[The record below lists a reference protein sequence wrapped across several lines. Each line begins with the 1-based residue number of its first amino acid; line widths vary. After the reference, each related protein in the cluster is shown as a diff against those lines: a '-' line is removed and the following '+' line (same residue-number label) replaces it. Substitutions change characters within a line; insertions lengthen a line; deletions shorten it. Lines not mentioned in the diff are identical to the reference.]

1 MEKTDLDITAVD
13 TDKWQYIL
21 EQSFSAFKT
30 AEDISAANNILWE
43 ISSFGCTAVK
53 SSLNYY
59 AEQCFNAVLQAELFK
74 VSADIHLNCL
84 KNMLIMAARMRQKDL
99 FNNWLALAEPII
111 KQYLDT
117 KVYASYMAEF
127 LKPIIFIVCDRRYT
141 ESFKRIRNFLLLFAV
156 RTDDMNIIKNVCSE
170 LTSLITQIAKRNWQ
184 EVTDFLINTLL
195 YVLLKKNNLE
205 LMKYILLQLNMHY
218 QMYSRWDGLDN
229 AYRAYNKLHIFFYIL
244 INKAGNK
251 KIDYEIRK
259 QYLLL
264 ALRNMR
270 DLIANISRTSM
281 QDELQI
287 IRRMYELLTE
297 QASGKMQYRAQRFIQ
312 LEIRFWNLTKPK
324 TSRKQLAYLHDL
336 LEKQL
341 ITAEDNELL
350 LQIS

>member
-1 MEKTDLDITAVD
+1 MEKADLDITAVN

-21 EQSFSAFKT
+21 EQSFSAFKR
-30 AEDISAANNILWE
+30 AEDISAANDILSE
-43 ISSFGCTAVK
+43 ISSFGCTAIK
-53 SSLNYY
+53 GSLNYY
-59 AEQCFNAVLQAELFK
+59 AEQCFNVIVQAELFK

-84 KNMLIMAARMRQKDL
+84 KNMLIMAARMRQKEL
-99 FNNWLALAEPII
+99 FNNWLAQAEPII
-111 KQYLDT
+111 KQYIDT
-117 KVYASYMAEF
+117 KVYAGCVAEF

-141 ESFKRIRNFLLLFAV
+141 ESFPRVRKFLLWFSLK
-156 RTDDMNIIKNVCSE
+156 TDDMNIIKNLCGE
-170 LTSLITQIAKRNWQ
+170 LTSLSAQIAKRNWQ
-184 EVTDFLINTLL
+184 EVTDFLIITLL
-195 YVLLKKNNLE
+195 YILLRKNDLL
-205 LMKYILLQLNMHY
+205 LMKFILLQLNMHY

-251 KIDYEIRK
+251 KIDFEMRK

-264 ALRNMR
+264 ALRNVR
-270 DLIANISRTSM
+270 DLIANVSRTSM

-297 QASGKMQYRAQRFIQ
+297 WAAGKMQYRAERFIQ
-312 LEIRFWNLTKPK
+312 LEIKFWNLTKPK

-341 ITAEDNELL
+341 INAEDNELL